1 MQKQQNGPLKWAWCE
16 PSRWDAFNDGVNH
29 QRKDEESTKLKLRS
43 RSVEIQHLHTN
54 IPTVLPCEPSPWTH
68 RDRGPNVRYRSC
80 QWTHRHCWVKFVW
93 NVAVEPQ
100 TQTISGFRFR
110 SFIWCRLSSRV
121 NLCWFHLFLL
131 GLRLFHVCFCREKI
145 QLNAA
150 FEKRPNCDFLHPRT
164 FSPSA
169 CCSEVNVA
177 VSVNPN
183 RKLDQPISWLTFS
196 TVDPNIR
203 QPPNYQKPSVLPAA
217 ARGKDFF

>member
-131 GLRLFHVCFCREKI
+131 WLRLFHVCFCREKI

-150 FEKRPNCDFLHPRT
+150 FVTFYILEHFLRLHVVPR
-164 FSPSA
+164 
-169 CCSEVNVA
+169 
-177 VSVNPN
+177 
-183 RKLDQPISWLTFS
+183 LTWRFLWTKQEAGS
-196 TVDPNIR
+196 TNQLADV
-203 QPPNYQKPSVLPAA
+203 
-217 ARGKDFF
+217 